1 MANTLHRNFKQAA
14 DAENARNALLA
25 AGFQSSAVK
34 LNLHEVD
41 PDKVDITTAAVDNIM
56 KELTPGPD
64 VDAASIPHPAAL
76 LTVDA
81 DTDEER
87 SRAESIMQSYGAT
100 EA

>member
-1 MANTLHRNFKQAA
+1 MANTLHRNFKQVA
-14 DAENARNALLA
+14 DAESARDALLA
-25 AGFQSSAVK
+25 AGFQGSAVK
-34 LNLHEVD
+34 LNRHEVD
-41 PDKVDITTAAVDNIM
+41 PAKVDITTAAVDNIM

-64 VDAASIPHPAAL
+64 VNIASIPHAAAL

-87 SRAESIMQSYGAT
+87 ARADSIMRSYGAT

>member
-1 MANTLHRNFKQAA
+1 MSNTLHRNFKQVT
-14 DAENARNALLA
+14 DAESARSALLA
-25 AGFQSSAVK
+25 AGFHSSAVK

-41 PDKVDITTAAVDNIM
+41 PAKVDITTAAVDNIM

-64 VDAASIPHPAAL
+64 VNIASIAHPAAL

-81 DTDEER
+81 DTDDER
-87 SRAESIMQSYGAT
+87 SRAESIMRSYGAT

>member
-1 MANTLHRNFKQAA
+1 MANTLHRNFNQVA
-14 DAENARNALLA
+14 DAESARDALLA
-25 AGFQSSAVK
+25 AGFHSSAVK

-41 PDKVDITTAAVDNIM
+41 PAKVDITTTAVNNIM

-64 VDAASIPHPAAL
+64 VDVASLAHPAAL

-81 DTDEER
+81 DTDDER
-87 SRAESIMQSYGAT
+87 SRADTIMQSYGAT